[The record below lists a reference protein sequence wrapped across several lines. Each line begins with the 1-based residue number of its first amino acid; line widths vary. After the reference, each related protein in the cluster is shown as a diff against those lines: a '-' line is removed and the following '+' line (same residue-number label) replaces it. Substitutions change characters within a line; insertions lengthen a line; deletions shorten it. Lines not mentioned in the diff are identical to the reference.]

1 MVSKGERRMIANR
14 KVTGRASGVP
24 AGLAIGAGTGIIVT
38 VVLSAVMAHLIAKEI
53 IEMNTVGYGSILI
66 LLLASVV
73 GGWTAVKKIKKMPM
87 EMALANG
94 AAYFI
99 ILVLLTAVVYGG
111 RYQGMG
117 VTFLCVGIGSV
128 IAGISAG
135 KCRRKAKRKAT
146 KKWHG

>member
-1 MVSKGERRMIANR
+1 MGCVGRGTHLSAVGEDALDLPPMPKIKAVFRLRHSIVA
-14 KVTGRASGVP
+14 T
-24 AGLAIGAGTGIIVT
+24 VT
-38 VVLSAVMAHLIAKEI
+38 VVGLPYCSAE
-53 IEMNTVGYGSILI
+53 
-66 LLLASVV
+66 
-73 GGWTAVKKIKKMPM
+73 AVKKIKKMPM

-94 AAYFI
+94 AAYFV
-99 ILVLLTAVVYGG
+99 ILVLLTAVVFGG

-135 KCRRKAKRKAT
+135 KGRRKAKRKAT

>member
-24 AGLAIGAGTGIIVT
+24 AGLATGTTVSTIVT
-38 VVLSAVMAHLIAKEI
+38 VILSTVIAHLIAKEM
-53 IEMNTVGYGSILI
+53 IEMNAVGYGAILI
-66 LLLASVV
+66 LLVSSMA
-73 GGWTAVKKIKKMPM
+73 GGWTAAKKIKKMPM

-94 AAYFI
+94 AVYFV
-99 ILVLLTAVVYGG
+99 ILVLLTAVVFGG

-135 KCRRKAKRKAT
+135 KGRRKAKRKAT